1 MNKKLIVSIVVLL
14 ALGGGYW
21 YYTTT
26 KTTTK
31 TITPPV
37 RVGTGSLRSVIK
49 ATGNIYPMQQ
59 STLSFVKQ
67 GTLKKLYK
75 KMGDTVKV
83 GDIIAEVDA
92 GSAGLDLQS
101 AQLALSNAKLS
112 YDKLFSATTASDIL
126 KSKNTLTE
134 AEYALKLLE
143 AKYSDLL
150 VQQKN
155 DLAESEANVSLLTQK
170 VTLADSD
177 FTYTKQNIAST
188 TTANNL
194 ERDIENAMITLEDLE
209 RAMPDVRKVFYDTML
224 LADMSNGRYGDLGVN
239 NDTNKRLAEST
250 FTTMSGQLLNF
261 QKTMTTLRALP
272 AKNFDSTL

>member
-1 MNKKLIVSIVVLL
+1 MNKKLIVSIVILL

-21 YYTTT
+21 YYTMT
-26 KTTTK
+26 KTATK
-31 TITPPV
+31 TIPSSV

-75 KMGDTVKV
+75 KVGDTVKA
-83 GDIIAEVDA
+83 GDLIAEVDA

-101 AQLALSNAKLS
+101 AQLTLSNAKLS
-112 YDKLFSATTASDIL
+112 YDKLFSTTTASDIL

-134 AEYALKLLE
+134 AESALKLLE

-155 DLAESEANVSLLTQK
+155 DLAESEANVSLLTHK

-177 FTYTKQNIAST
+177 YTYTKQNIAST

-209 RAMPDVRKVFYDTML
+209 RAMPDVRKAFYDTML
-224 LADMSNGRYGDLGVN
+224 LADKSNGRYGDLGVN
-239 NDTNKRLAEST
+239 DDTNKRLAEST
-250 FTTMSGQLLNF
+250 FMAMSGQLLDF